1 MNLLFEILEEKKKK
15 KMDSINFLKE
25 NGFKIAFIT
34 NAGYDINLKSEE
46 WGWDLYVTHE
56 TDKIEFKKYQV

>member
-1 MNLLFEILEEKKKK
+1 
-15 KMDSINFLKE
+15 MDSINFLKE